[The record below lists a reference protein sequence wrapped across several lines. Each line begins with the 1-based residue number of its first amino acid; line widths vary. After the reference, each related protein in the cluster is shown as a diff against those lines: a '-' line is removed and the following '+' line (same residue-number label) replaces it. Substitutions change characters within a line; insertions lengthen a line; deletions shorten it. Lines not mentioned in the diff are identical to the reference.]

1 MRYCD
6 DLIKAGDEDRW
17 LTTRFAPEALRARLL
32 ALFAFHA
39 EIERIPHAVSEPPL
53 GEIRLQWWREAID
66 EIVNAKQ
73 PRAHPVVQAMAAT
86 GACEKDAAPL
96 MLGMIEARAR
106 LLYGDA
112 FGSIEELAR
121 WCEET
126 EGALAVAAARSYAAP
141 SAVAVSRAGAAYGL
155 ARHGGALAPALAADI
170 KPYAEEALREAASS
184 LAGLE
189 EAAASPLLYITL
201 ARRYLGKAR
210 APSPLSKRLRLFR
223 AAATGRLIG

>member
-17 LTTRFAPEALRARLL
+17 LTARFAPEPLRARLV
-32 ALFAFHA
+32 AVFAFYF

-73 PRAHPVVQAMAAT
+73 PRAHPVVQGMAAT
-86 GACEKDAAPL
+86 GACGKDFAPF
-96 MLGMIEARAR
+96 MLRMIEARAR

-112 FGSIEELAR
+112 FGSIGELAH
-121 WCEET
+121 WWGET
-126 EGALAVAAARSYAAP
+126 EGALAAVAARACTGPAAD
-141 SAVAVSRAGAAYGL
+141 AVLRAGGAYGL
-155 ARHGGALAPALAADI
+155 ARHGGALAPALAAAI
-170 KPYAEEALREAASS
+170 KPYAEEALRDTAPS
-184 LAGLE
+184 LAALE
-189 EAAASPLLYITL
+189 ETAVSALLYIALT
-201 ARRYLGKAR
+201 RRYLAKTR

-223 AAATGRLIG
+223 AAAAGRLIA